1 VEIRKL
7 NFKKNSVRAL
17 ENKTLQQ
24 ALHYTTERFT
34 SARERAKREFG
45 ELDNLREKAREI
57 KKRTIENLDSYLEML
72 EENVCKAGGKVYWA
86 EDAKGAVDT
95 VLDIARKNRVKL
107 VVKSKSMA
115 TEEIEL
121 NRAIEGEGID
131 VVETDLGEYIVQ
143 LANERPSHIIAPAIH
158 KTKDE
163 IARLFSEKLKIPYY
177 KEPELIVGVTRER
190 LRATFLRA
198 DMGVTGVNFAV
209 AETGTIIIV
218 ENEGNARFVTTVPR
232 VHVAIMG
239 IEKVIPSF
247 KDAAVFLSIL
257 ARSATGQKMS
267 SYVSFITGP
276 RRNGEIDGPE
286 QFHLIIMDNGRTRVL
301 GSEETRE
308 TLYCIRCGA
317 CLNACPVYRKAGG
330 HSYGWVYSGPIG
342 AILTPQLIGMD
353 RALELPFASTL
364 CGACR
369 EVCPVKINIPRI
381 LVGLRRRVIENGFHK
396 NVKEH
401 LAMRIWRFVVSH
413 TGVYDILTSLLYV
426 LQHPFKSDGKLRSLP
441 LFSQWTRYRDLP
453 VLKIPFRKRW
463 KRSTVNRGPRG

>member
-1 VEIRKL
+1 
-7 NFKKNSVRAL
+7 
-17 ENKTLQQ
+17 
-24 ALHYTTERFT
+24 
-34 SARERAKREFG
+34 
-45 ELDNLREKAREI
+45 
-57 KKRTIENLDSYLEML
+57 
-72 EENVCKAGGKVYWA
+72 
-86 EDAKGAVDT
+86 
-95 VLDIARKNRVKL
+95 
-107 VVKSKSMA
+107 
-115 TEEIEL
+115 
-121 NRAIEGEGID
+121 
-131 VVETDLGEYIVQ
+131 
-143 LANERPSHIIAPAIH
+143 
-158 KTKDE
+158 
-163 IARLFSEKLKIPYY
+163 
-177 KEPELIVGVTRER
+177 
-190 LRATFLRA
+190 
-198 DMGVTGVNFAV
+198 
-209 AETGTIIIV
+209 
-218 ENEGNARFVTTVPR
+218 
-232 VHVAIMG
+232 
-239 IEKVIPSF
+239 
-247 KDAAVFLSIL
+247 
-257 ARSATGQKMS
+257 
-267 SYVSFITGP
+267 
-276 RRNGEIDGPE
+276 
-286 QFHLIIMDNGRTRVL
+286 MDNGRTRVL